1 MMGGGFVS
9 IAANA
14 LGLSVKGD
22 GTSFDDNFQ
31 MPMTSRFTH
40 FLGSVRLAVPL
51 LAAIAAILIGATFYE
66 SNVGS
71 EVVQREIY
79 KSAWFGALMFLLA
92 VNLGI
97 STLRRYPWKG
107 PRKTGFALAHW
118 GLIVIIAGSAAV
130 IHISTE
136 GMLLVRTDS
145 GPSNQIRV
153 TGDLLEVIAPDQT
166 RQQTDLFIKAD
177 GTVVPPILGDLALVG
192 YSDSAIKTVRFTD
205 DGPVENL
212 AVQVQLQSDRMGQ
225 TLERW
230 LAVAPA
236 GYRQMDIGPA
246 HLEIA
251 QAQDK
256 AELTQLLSPPSK
268 NPAPF
273 GILNVGTSSLD
284 VQETLGQT
292 QALANGITVEL
303 VNVWPDFRLG
313 SNNQP
318 TSASEQFRNPA
329 VQLNLTQGDAQAR
342 WFVFAKPEL
351 EPVKTGD
358 EMAIAVQY
366 DAPTVTVS
374 DYFRVVAG
382 PDQQLYYA
390 ALSSKGFKSGPFG
403 RDDAISPGWADFK
416 ISLNQRLDHA
426 QVQRQVVPVTPV
438 ASGTL
443 AEEGNPALQV
453 VTADGQD
460 FWLPWGEPTTLETS
474 DGDYFA
480 AFSPKLLELPFYV
493 KLDDFIVERNE
504 GSESVAMWTSKV
516 TLFDAKTDTA
526 VRRTVWM
533 NHPTWFRG
541 WKLAQA
547 SWNPGDLKQST
558 LQIKREP
565 WWVTAL
571 TWIGSL
577 MVVMG
582 IGTMFYGPG
591 LMKKFRSVSKKG
603 NTPDTPDSEPEV
615 DATTDGATP
624 TIPILAVFGK

>member
-1 MMGGGFVS
+1 M
-9 IAANA
+9 AP
-14 LGLSVKGD
+14 K
-22 GTSFDDNFQ
+22 
-31 MPMTSRFTH
+31 FTR

-66 SNVGS
+66 SQVGS

-97 STLRRYPWKG
+97 STLSRYPWKG

-145 GPSNQIRV
+145 GPNNQIRV
-153 TGDLLEVIAPDQT
+153 AGDLLEVIAPDQT
-166 RQQTDLFIKAD
+166 RQQADLFIKAD
-177 GTVVPPILGDLALVG
+177 GTVVPHKVGDLALVG
-192 YSDSAIKTVRFTD
+192 YSENAIKTVSFTD

-212 AVQVQLQSDRMGQ
+212 AVQVQLRSDRMGQ

-230 LAVAPA
+230 LAVAPS
-236 GYRQMDIGPA
+236 GYRQMDVGPA

-256 AELTQLLSPPSK
+256 AELTQLLSPPSTD
-268 NPAPF
+268 PAPF
-273 GILNVGTSSLD
+273 GILNFGARRLD

-292 QALANGITVEL
+292 QALANGVTVEL

-318 TSASEQFRNPA
+318 TSASGQFRNPA

-342 WFVFAKPEL
+342 WFVFAKSEL

-358 EMAIAVQY
+358 EIAIAVQY
-366 DAPTVTVS
+366 DAPTVTAS

-390 ALSSKGFKSGPFG
+390 ARSSKGFKSGPFQAG
-403 RDDAISPGWADFK
+403 ESVTPGWADFK

-443 AEEGNPALQV
+443 ADEGAPALRV

-480 AFSPKLLELPFYV
+480 VFSPKLLELPFYV

-591 LMKKFRSVSKKG
+591 LMKKFRSVSKGK
-603 NTPDTPDSEPEV
+603 TPDAPDSEPEA
-615 DATTDGATP
+615 DAPTDGATP